1 MMRQGEE
8 YGKRVGIERRMARRV
23 SIDNIVFSLIFKY
36 FFGREFM
43 FMKYFI
49 AMTIPVDDSTKIRRM
64 IWLK

>member
-1 MMRQGEE
+1 MRQGEE